1 MRWSP
6 LVQDVCHFAK
16 VAEAS
21 EIATRSEFS
30 EIECTKNAHCGVKLC
45 LFGATRIFCHAAK
58 SIPQTNVHIIGSR
71 VNPLKAD
78 CASILI

>member
-21 EIATRSEFS
+21 EIAARSEFS
-30 EIECTKNAHCGVKLC
+30 EIECTKNAHPGV
-45 LFGATRIFCHAAK
+45 
-58 SIPQTNVHIIGSR
+58 
-71 VNPLKAD
+71 
-78 CASILI
+78 